1 MAPPIRQAYA
11 FPVLKVAG
19 LVQCLGE
26 IGIEMKEDGLLN
38 PDKYVDDIKSMYENL
53 AEYCIGTTKEELNQ
67 PKFAGLAALD
77 YPDLHTASI
86 TQLNSFRE
94 CGKMMELCGIYD
106 FTMKDFMFPTAKRV
120 RKQLSAIINFAKF
133 RGEKQNMLDSMN
145 DERDNFINQ
154 SNQLKSEK
162 NSLNER
168 LVLLREQTANENN
181 IITLLEIKCN
191 DISNQ
196 IAAYNEKQAVLREE
210 SGVSKTKNYKLKD
223 EIAAKSLN
231 LVYLCILVCLFDLLY
246 RII

>member
-1 MAPPIRQAYA
+1 MT
-11 FPVLKVAG
+11 
-19 LVQCLGE
+19 E
-26 IGIEMKEDGLLN
+26 ESLLN
-38 PDKYVDDIKSMYENL
+38 PDKYVDYIKSMYEKL
-53 AEYCIGTTKEELNQ
+53 VEYCIGTTAEELNQ

-86 TQLNSFRE
+86 SQLNSFRE

-133 RGEKQNMLDSMN
+133 RGEKQNMLDVMN
-145 DERDNFINQ
+145 DERETFINQ
-154 SNQLKSEK
+154 SNQLKKEK

-181 IITLLEIKCN
+181 IITILEAKCN

-210 SGVSKTKNYKLKD
+210 SGMSKTKNYKLKD

-231 LVYLCILVCLFDLLY
+231 LVYIY
-246 RII
+246 